1 MNAALA
7 RRQAA
12 LAGVALVG
20 ALGAIA
26 LSRVGDDSERRSA
39 AAEAAVEWETARA
52 SPSSS
57 RPPSQPPAASR
68 SRRRRV
74 GIAHP
79 VLPCGAKLVLDYQG
93 QQSQADVVE
102 SGPVEAG
109 RAFELTPALA
119 QQLGVSGTATVRWR
133 FAE

>member
-26 LSRVGDDSERRSA
+26 LSRVGDDSEA
-39 AAEAAVEWETARA
+39 APPPPSAVEWNSA
-52 SPSSS
+52 SVAIFE
-57 RPPSQPPAASR
+57 PAPEPTSCGIT
-68 SRRRRV
+68 V
-74 GIAHP
+74 TPQTLGIAHP
-79 VLPCGAKLVLDYQG
+79 VLPCGAKLVLEYQG
-93 QQSQADVVE
+93 QQSQANVVE

-119 QQLGVSGTATVRWR
+119 QQIGVSGTATVHWR
-133 FAE
+133 YAE